1 MTFVLVM
8 WPVSEF
14 LVGKLGRA
22 RRMEELGQ
30 PSICRKPNPH
40 PGAGEERSGDA
51 AGRVCTLGLD
61 AGSSVPPAAAALS
74 AREEQLS
81 AEPADWL
88 LCWQWELWDAALSAG
103 RLATS
108 SLPVGDPQHKPQTPA
123 GPSPAP
129 SDAVGGHVWELPL
142 PHSRALLKF
151 VAGVLR
157 ELFDFMH
164 ACSSRKVAFVSRVGP
179 GGEELLG

>member
-14 LVGKLGRA
+14 LVGKLGRVQ
-22 RRMEELGQ
+22 RMEELGQ
-30 PSICRKPNPH
+30 PSICRKPSPQ
-40 PGAGEERSGDA
+40 PGAGEECSGDA
-51 AGRVCTLGLD
+51 AGRVCTLGLG

-103 RLATS
+103 HLVTS
-108 SLPVGDPQHKPQTPA
+108 SGKSLHNPA
-123 GPSPAP
+123 GPSAAP
-129 SDAVGGHVWELPL
+129 SNAVGGHTWGLPL
-142 PHSRALLKF
+142 SHSRALLKF

-164 ACSSRKVAFVSRVGP
+164 ACSSREVAFVS
-179 GGEELLG
+179 